1 MPEYS
6 PSQRII
12 DQSLEELKHIMQ
24 WVRLRG
30 ETDEKPVTVL
40 IGGWAV
46 DAYNPWYGSIDIDLV
61 TNHTTKSILG

>member
-12 DQSLEELKHIMQ
+12 DQSLEELKYILQ
-24 WVRLRG
+24 WVRARG

-40 IGGWAV
+40 IGG
-46 DAYNPWYGSIDIDLV
+46 
-61 TNHTTKSILG
+61 